1 MYAKNGSTKTI
12 LDHLR
17 QIHGIGSLPTDCEE
31 MKKYAAIPKGLMLVV
46 LIKIQNALE
55 SIQPVHYT
63 NITPGNT

>member
-17 QIHGIGSLPTDCEE
+17 QIHGIGKLPTDCEE
-31 MKKYAAIPKGLMLVV
+31 MKKYASNPKGLMLVV
-46 LIKIQNALE
+46 LIKLQNALK

-63 NITPGNT
+63 NIHPFNW